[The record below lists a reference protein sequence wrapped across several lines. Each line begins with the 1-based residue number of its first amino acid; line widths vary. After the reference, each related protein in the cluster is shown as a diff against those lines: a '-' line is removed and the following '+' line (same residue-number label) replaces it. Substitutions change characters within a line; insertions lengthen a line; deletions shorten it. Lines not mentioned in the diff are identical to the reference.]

1 MTGKIKTSIMID
13 SEVWEEFKVHASSRK
28 GLKGIS
34 KVVEEALKEELG
46 EKTVAEALAKMADKR
61 IRDIQIKP
69 VKAKIATSAGK
80 VIGEMRAQAN
90 GETT

>member
-13 SEVWEEFKVHASSRK
+13 SEVWEEFKVLAASKK

-46 EKTVAEALAKMADKR
+46 KKTVAEALTKR
-61 IRDIQIKP
+61 Q
-69 VKAKIATSAGK
+69 VKESEIY
-80 VIGEMRAQAN
+80 R
-90 GETT
+90 